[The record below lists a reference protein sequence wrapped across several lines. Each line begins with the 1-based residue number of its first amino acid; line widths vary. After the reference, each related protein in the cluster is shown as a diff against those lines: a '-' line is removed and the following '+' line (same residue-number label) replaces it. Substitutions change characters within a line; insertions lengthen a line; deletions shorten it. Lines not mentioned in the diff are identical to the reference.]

1 MLHSVWLPRGC
12 ITSKHCLPLCA
23 SGLGSGGQ
31 KRGKML
37 FSKTILFHSTT
48 PYLSYFLCILL
59 VRFPMREHLSRVS
72 KVYQT
77 GEATFILRKQ
87 VPIFKVWS
95 FLCPVLETTEMVFV
109 LYFGLRSEIQ
119 QDEPNLMHVYY
130 QAGGLFNMH

>member
-95 FLCPVLETTEMVFV
+95 FLGPVLETSWS
-109 LYFGLRSEIQ
+109 LCYIFGLISEIQ
-119 QDEPNLMHVYY
+119 EEEPNLMYVYY
-130 QAGGLFNMH
+130 QACGLFNMH

>member
-87 VPIFKVWS
+87 VAIFKVWS
-95 FLCPVLETTEMVFV
+95 FLCPVLETTELAFV
-109 LYFGLRSEIQ
+109 LYFWLDI
-119 QDEPNLMHVYY
+119 LHTT
-130 QAGGLFNMH
+130 GGTKPYACLLSSRWSI